1 MYTPAP
7 GRNNRN
13 NSPAGRFRPIT
24 DDAMADP
31 IRDPQA
37 ILVTGAS
44 SGIGEALAR
53 LYAAPGR
60 FLALSGRDRRRLAA
74 VAEACRAAGA
84 DAAAEVVDATDRDA
98 SRSWIESVDTRR
110 PLDLVIANAGI
121 SAGTGGKGESEAQC
135 RDIFAVNLAGVLN
148 TVWPVID
155 SMRGRGRG
163 QIAIVSSIA
172 AFRGI
177 SGTPAYSASK
187 AAVKAY
193 GEALRGWLG
202 KDGIRV
208 SVVCPGFVRSR
219 MTAANKFP
227 MPMIMDA
234 DKAARII
241 AKGLARDKARI
252 AFPWPM
258 YALAWLLGALPPA
271 WTDPLIRLVP
281 EKE

>member
-1 MYTPAP
+1 
-7 GRNNRN
+7 
-13 NSPAGRFRPIT
+13 
-24 DDAMADP
+24 MADP
-31 IRDPQA
+31 IVDPQA
-37 ILVTGAS
+37 ILITGAS

-53 LYAAPGR
+53 LYAGRGR
-60 FLALSGRDRRRLAA
+60 FLALTGRDRARLDA
-74 VAEACRAAGA
+74 VAEACRAMGSEV
-84 DAAAEVVDATDRDA
+84 DAAAVDVADRDA
-98 SRSWIESVDTRR
+98 MRRWTEAADRRR

-121 SAGTGGKGESEAQC
+121 SAGTGGRGESEAQC

-148 TVWPVID
+148 TVWPAID
-155 SMRGRGRG
+155 AMRGRRRG

-219 MTAANKFP
+219 MTATNKFP

-271 WTDPLIRLVP
+271 WTDPIVAMVP

>member
-1 MYTPAP
+1 
-7 GRNNRN
+7 
-13 NSPAGRFRPIT
+13 
-24 DDAMADP
+24 MADP
-31 IRDPQA
+31 IRNPQA
-37 ILVTGAS
+37 ILITGAS
-44 SGIGEALAR
+44 SGMGEALAL
-53 LYAAPGR
+53 LYAGSGR
-60 FLALSGRDRRRLAA
+60 LLALSGRDWHRLKA
-74 VAEACRAAGA
+74 VAEACRAKGA
-84 DAAAEVVDATDRDA
+84 DADAETVDAADRDL
-98 SRSWIESVDTRR
+98 SRRWIEAVDTRR

-121 SAGTGGKGESEAQC
+121 SAGTGGRGESEAQC
-135 RDIFAVNLAGVLN
+135 REIFAVNLGGVLN
-148 TVWPVID
+148 TVWPAID
-155 SMRGRGRG
+155 RMRGRGRG

-172 AFRGI
+172 AFRGLP
-177 SGTPAYSASK
+177 GTPAYSASK

-208 SVVCPGFVRSR
+208 SVVCPGFIRSR
-219 MTAANKFP
+219 MTGKNPFP

-241 AKGLARDKARI
+241 ANGLAHDKARI

-271 WTDPLIRLVP
+271 WTDPLLKVVP